1 MAQHMQQISSVRT
14 PDRQVARAT
23 RPRRFKYLNIPFIVI
38 AAALIT
44 YGLIVVYSAV
54 ANNTEYNFSRQL
66 GGVAVGVV
74 LMILLIRYDYH
85 RLSNY
90 MVFFIIITVVLIMM
104 PRIPGI
110 GISSNGALS
119 WVGIGPLRFQPGEFA
134 KIFVVL
140 LAASTVA
147 RYGGRLN
154 DIREYLKTLA
164 ILAIPF
170 VCILT
175 QPDLGTGLVY
185 LFISGVALI
194 VGGARPRYIV
204 VTVAIIVIAVVG
216 LFLIDPIADS
226 IAGKDVLLKDYQR
239 ARLLV
244 FMDNNYDPTGDGY
257 NLQQAKIAI
266 GSGGLFGHGFMNAAQ
281 SSLGYL
287 PESSTDFV
295 FCVLAEEFGF
305 MGSALLLA
313 LYIALIL
320 VCFRIAHDA
329 KDLFGTIIVMCAAGM
344 WLFQI
349 LENIGMDCG
358 LMPITGIPL
367 PFVSYG
373 SSFMVVNFV
382 MLGLIGSVWAH
393 NGR

>member
-1 MAQHMQQISSVRT
+1 MRT